1 MKQGKRKNRKNS
13 CFTEIRNRDKNS
25 SIRWMDLTRVNY
37 KFQGARYRSGSRNR
51 IIPLVRDKL
60 YAKPEL
66 KYRRYEFQTGQ
77 QIPPSPAALS
87 TRNNPTIWSVTG
99 WRGRG
104 RAAIF
109 NPAIEHRGWMKII
122 KSCARILARARSVP
136 FPLSPPRRLST
147 GRDRNFST
155 VLPTGFDIF
164 GTRAA
169 SSSASGSTSKYNRAN
184 ICPRREATASK
195 TIGGSIVIS
204 ASSRYTASA
213 SLLPIQL
220 FALPTPRVGIQR
232 INLWLLPVEC
242 LPRRASWIIITRRV
256 SCDGSQ
262 LHSLKTTTGVNK
274 IYLAVSAR
282 AWKSGE
288 NLQIAI

>member
-155 VLPTGFDIF
+155 VLPTGFDIYLEHAPLLHLHPARPIIAQIF
-164 GTRAA
+164 ARDA
-169 SSSASGSTSKYNRAN
+169 R
-184 ICPRREATASK
+184 PRSK
-195 TIGGSIVIS
+195 TIGGSVVIS

-232 INLWLLPVEC
+232 INLWLLPAEC
-242 LPRRASWIIITRRV
+242 LPRWASWIIITRRV
-256 SCDGSQ
+256 SCNGSQ

>member
-25 SIRWMDLTRVNY
+25 SIHRWMDLTRVNY
-37 KFQGARYRSGSRNR
+37 KFQGARYRSGSGNR

-99 WRGRG
+99 EGGR
-104 RAAIF
+104 RYLIQPSNTAAEWKLLNHAPGF
-109 NPAIEHRGWMKII
+109 WPER
-122 KSCARILARARSVP
+122 VP
-136 FPLSPPRRLST
+136 FRSLPPADFQPGVIGIFPPCCPPDLTYLEHAPLLHLHPARPRNIIAQIFA
-147 GRDRNFST
+147 RDAR
-155 VLPTGFDIF
+155 
-164 GTRAA
+164 
-169 SSSASGSTSKYNRAN
+169 
-184 ICPRREATASK
+184 PRSK
-195 TIGGSIVIS
+195 TIGGSVVIS

-232 INLWLLPVEC
+232 INLWLLPAEC

-256 SCDGSQ
+256 SCNGSQ

>member
-37 KFQGARYRSGSRNR
+37 KFQGARYRSGSGNR

-99 WRGRG
+99 EGGR
-104 RAAIF
+104 RYLIQPSNTAAEWKLLNHAPGF
-109 NPAIEHRGWMKII
+109 WPER
-122 KSCARILARARSVP
+122 VP
-136 FPLSPPRRLST
+136 FRSLSPPPADFQPGVIGIFPPCCPPDLTYLEHAPLLHLHPARPRNIIAQIFA
-147 GRDRNFST
+147 RDAR
-155 VLPTGFDIF
+155 
-164 GTRAA
+164 
-169 SSSASGSTSKYNRAN
+169 
-184 ICPRREATASK
+184 PRSK
-195 TIGGSIVIS
+195 TIGGSVVIS

-232 INLWLLPVEC
+232 INLWLLPAEC

-256 SCDGSQ
+256 SCNGSQ

-274 IYLAVSAR
+274 IYLSAR

>member
-136 FPLSPPRRLST
+136 SLPPADFQPGVIGIFPPCCPPDLTYLEHAPLLHLHPARPRNIIAQIFA
-147 GRDRNFST
+147 RDAR
-155 VLPTGFDIF
+155 
-164 GTRAA
+164 
-169 SSSASGSTSKYNRAN
+169 
-184 ICPRREATASK
+184 PRSK
-195 TIGGSIVIS
+195 TIGGSVVIS

-232 INLWLLPVEC
+232 INLWLLPAEC
-242 LPRRASWIIITRRV
+242 LPRWASWIIITRRV

>member
-77 QIPPSPAALS
+77 QIPPYPAALS

-99 WRGRG
+99 EGGR
-104 RAAIF
+104 RYLIQPSNTAAEWKLLNHAPGF
-109 NPAIEHRGWMKII
+109 WPER
-122 KSCARILARARSVP
+122 VP
-136 FPLSPPRRLST
+136 FRSLPPADFQPGVIGIFPPCCPPDLTYLEHAPLLHLHPARPRNIIAQIFA
-147 GRDRNFST
+147 RDAR
-155 VLPTGFDIF
+155 
-164 GTRAA
+164 
-169 SSSASGSTSKYNRAN
+169 
-184 ICPRREATASK
+184 PRSK
-195 TIGGSIVIS
+195 TIGGSVVIS

-232 INLWLLPVEC
+232 INLWLLPAEC

-256 SCDGSQ
+256 SCNGSQ

-274 IYLAVSAR
+274 IYLSAR
-282 AWKSGE
+282 ASKSGE

>member
-155 VLPTGFDIF
+155 VLPTGFDIYLEHAPLLHLHPARPIIAQIF
-164 GTRAA
+164 ARDA
-169 SSSASGSTSKYNRAN
+169 R
-184 ICPRREATASK
+184 PRPK
-195 TIGGSIVIS
+195 TIGGSVVIS

-213 SLLPIQL
+213 PSPPPHPVICQHPVSGSKGLIFDYYRPSVCPAEQAGLLLRGACLAMDPSS
-220 FALPTPRVGIQR
+220 T
-232 INLWLLPVEC
+232 LWKLL
-242 LPRRASWIIITRRV
+242 LAWI
-256 SCDGSQ
+256 
-262 LHSLKTTTGVNK
+262 
-274 IYLAVSAR
+274 
-282 AWKSGE
+282 KS
-288 NLQIAI
+288 I

>member
-77 QIPPSPAALS
+77 QIPPSPVALS

-99 WRGRG
+99 EDGR
-104 RAAIF
+104 RYLIQPSNTAAEWKLLNHAPGF
-109 NPAIEHRGWMKII
+109 WPER
-122 KSCARILARARSVP
+122 VP
-136 FPLSPPRRLST
+136 FRSLPSPADFQPGVIGIFPPCCPPDLTYLEHAPLLHLHPARPRNIIAQIFA
-147 GRDRNFST
+147 RDAR
-155 VLPTGFDIF
+155 
-164 GTRAA
+164 
-169 SSSASGSTSKYNRAN
+169 
-184 ICPRREATASK
+184 PRSK
-195 TIGGSIVIS
+195 TIGGSVVIS

-232 INLWLLPVEC
+232 INLWLLPAEC

>member
-136 FPLSPPRRLST
+136 FPPLPRRLST

-184 ICPRREATASK
+184 ICPRREATVENDRWLGRYFGLFSIHS
-195 TIGGSIVIS
+195 IGTFPSP
-204 ASSRYTASA
+204 SSSY
-213 SLLPIQL
+213 
-220 FALPTPRVGIQR
+220 LPTPRVGIQR
-232 INLWLLPVEC
+232 INLWLLPAEC

>member
-169 SSSASGSTSKYNRAN
+169 SSSASGPRN
-184 ICPRREATASK
+184 IIAQIFARDARPRPK
-195 TIGGSIVIS
+195 TIGGSVVIS
-204 ASSRYTASA
+204 TSSRYTASA
-213 SLLPIQL
+213 PPPPPHPVICLTN
-220 FALPTPRVGIQR
+220 TPCQD
-232 INLWLLPVEC
+232 PK
-242 LPRRASWIIITRRV
+242 
-256 SCDGSQ
+256 D
-262 LHSLKTTTGVNK
+262 
-274 IYLAVSAR
+274 
-282 AWKSGE
+282 
-288 NLQIAI
+288 

>member
-1 MKQGKRKNRKNS
+1 
-13 CFTEIRNRDKNS
+13 
-25 SIRWMDLTRVNY
+25 MDLTRVNY

-77 QIPPSPAALS
+77 QIPPSPVALS

-99 WRGRG
+99 EDGR
-104 RAAIF
+104 RYLIQPSNTAAEWKLLNHAPGF
-109 NPAIEHRGWMKII
+109 WPER
-122 KSCARILARARSVP
+122 VP
-136 FPLSPPRRLST
+136 FPPSPP
-147 GRDRNFST
+147 
-155 VLPTGFDIF
+155 PTFNRAWSEFFHRVAHRIWHIF

-184 ICPRREATASK
+184 ICPRREATAENDRWLGRYFGLFSIHS
-195 TIGGSIVIS
+195 IGTFPSP
-204 ASSRYTASA
+204 SSSY
-213 SLLPIQL
+213 
-220 FALPTPRVGIQR
+220 LPTPRVGIQR
-232 INLWLLPVEC
+232 INLWLLPAEC
-242 LPRRASWIIITRRV
+242 LPRWASWIIITRRV

>member
-136 FPLSPPRRLST
+136 FPPPRRLST

-184 ICPRREATASK
+184 ICPRREATVENDRWLGRYFGLFSIHSIGAPSSYLPYQHLVSGSK
-195 TIGGSIVIS
+195 GLIFDYYRPSVCPAEQAGLLLRGACLAMDPSSTLWKLLLAWIKSI
-204 ASSRYTASA
+204 
-213 SLLPIQL
+213 
-220 FALPTPRVGIQR
+220 
-232 INLWLLPVEC
+232 
-242 LPRRASWIIITRRV
+242 
-256 SCDGSQ
+256 
-262 LHSLKTTTGVNK
+262 
-274 IYLAVSAR
+274 
-282 AWKSGE
+282 
-288 NLQIAI
+288 

>member
-99 WRGRG
+99 EGGR
-104 RAAIF
+104 RYLIQPSNTAAEWKLLNHAPGF
-109 NPAIEHRGWMKII
+109 WPER
-122 KSCARILARARSVP
+122 VP
-136 FPLSPPRRLST
+136 FRSLPPADFQPGMIGIFPPCCPPDLTYLEHAPLLHLHPARPRNIIAQIFA
-147 GRDRNFST
+147 RDAR
-155 VLPTGFDIF
+155 
-164 GTRAA
+164 
-169 SSSASGSTSKYNRAN
+169 
-184 ICPRREATASK
+184 PRPK
-195 TIGGSIVIS
+195 TIGGSVVIS
-204 ASSRYTASA
+204 TSSRYTASA
-213 SLLPIQL
+213 PPPPPHPVICLTN
-220 FALPTPRVGIQR
+220 TPCRD
-232 INLWLLPVEC
+232 PK
-242 LPRRASWIIITRRV
+242 
-256 SCDGSQ
+256 D
-262 LHSLKTTTGVNK
+262 
-274 IYLAVSAR
+274 
-282 AWKSGE
+282 
-288 NLQIAI
+288 

>member
-136 FPLSPPRRLST
+136 FPLSPPP
-147 GRDRNFST
+147 
-155 VLPTGFDIF
+155 PTF
-164 GTRAA
+164 
-169 SSSASGSTSKYNRAN
+169 NRAWS
-184 ICPRREATASK
+184 E
-195 TIGGSIVIS
+195 
-204 ASSRYTASA
+204 
-213 SLLPIQL
+213 
-220 FALPTPRVGIQR
+220 FFHRVAHR
-232 INLWLLPVEC
+232 IWHIWN
-242 LPRRASWIIITRRV
+242 TRRFFI
-256 SCDGSQ
+256 CIRLD
-262 LHSLKTTTGVNK
+262 LE
-274 IYLAVSAR
+274 I
-282 AWKSGE
+282 
-288 NLQIAI
+288 